1 LAPLLLF
8 LVATMAKHRTGIA
21 GCSSSKAKNL
31 GKGKVTP
38 VQIAFIVDRYLADN
52 HFAATLA
59 AFRSEASD
67 LFSKTKA
74 KEVPKG
80 LLGLGEMLDEYI
92 SLKEQRV
99 VLDQE
104 KRRVDMALHGMQEV
118 LRAYHS
124 AGPASLPPSPSL
136 LPPQFVATPVTPILP
151 ALYASTSGSPPGHMV
166 NGTPVMNYAQ
176 PSTLFPHKSDLNN
189 TSSLP
194 SSSNVNKRKASRPS
208 PNLPSEPKKQR
219 VQSPVLSNAMEGVAL
234 TSQEAPTVKV
244 QEKVELSSTSFL
256 TNNSPLQAS
265 SAGSSLLKQPSD
277 CQNNSSPKTPPQALQ
292 CQVDKSGSPMD
303 VTSLQTGDGGS
314 YKPIGP
320 SNCSIIA
327 SETIIVSPIKH
338 TGYYAVERSYHIASP
353 YKLNSKTKRGHIKGK
368 LDFDAPIVTAN
379 VTSSSEEP
387 MAVGSS
393 TSSTEDEM
401 SGSFDIDL
409 PDLDIFNGDFS
420 FSELLADIDL
430 DCEVDTSF
438 QPLSSFVHSVP
449 SYEDDAG
456 NGCSRSDQPDS
467 PLSTAIEVFSDK
479 DVNIQGPDC
488 VASVKT
494 VTKFV
499 KIVNPGRLGFCCLFT
514 PHNIA

>member
-1 LAPLLLF
+1 
-8 LVATMAKHRTGIA
+8 MAKHRTGIT
-21 GCSSSKAKNL
+21 GGSSSSSSKAKNL

-52 HFAATLA
+52 HFASTLA
-59 AFRSEASD
+59 AFRCEASD

-104 KRRVDMALHGMQEV
+104 KRRVEMALHGMQEV

-124 AGPASLPPSPSL
+124 AGPSPLPPSPPL

-151 ALYASTSGSPPGHMV
+151 ALYPSTSGSPPGHLV

-176 PSTLFPHKSDLNN
+176 PPSTLLPHKSDLNN
-189 TSSLP
+189 TSSML
-194 SSSNVNKRKASRPS
+194 SSSTGNKRKASRPS
-208 PNLPSEPKKQR
+208 PTPPPSEPKKQR
-219 VQSPVLSNAMEGVAL
+219 VQSPVVSSATEGVAL
-234 TSQEAPTVKV
+234 TSQEAPTAKA
-244 QEKVELSSTSFL
+244 QQKVELSSTTSFP
-256 TNNSPLQAS
+256 TNNSPLQGS
-265 SAGSSLLKQPSD
+265 SAGNGSLKQPSD

-292 CQVDKSGSPMD
+292 CQFDKSGSPMD
-303 VTSLQTGDGGS
+303 ITSLQTS
-314 YKPIGP
+314 HKPIGP

-368 LDFDAPIVTAN
+368 LDFDAPIVATN
-379 VTSSSEEP
+379 VTTSSEEP

-430 DCEVDTSF
+430 ECEADPSF

-449 SYEDDAG
+449 SYEDNAG
-456 NGCSRSDQPDS
+456 NGCSRSDQPPDS

-479 DVNIQGPDC
+479 DVNLQGPDC

-499 KIVNPGRLGFCCLFT
+499 KIVNPVPSRRNFS
-514 PHNIA
+514 

>member
-1 LAPLLLF
+1 
-8 LVATMAKHRTGIA
+8 MAKHRTGIA
-21 GCSSSKAKNL
+21 GCSNSKAKNL

-38 VQIAFIVDRYLADN
+38 VQIAFI
-52 HFAATLA
+52 
-59 AFRSEASD
+59 
-67 LFSKTKA
+67 
-74 KEVPKG
+74 
-80 LLGLGEMLDEYI
+80 MLDEYI

-124 AGPASLPPSPSL
+124 AGPAPLPPSPSL

-176 PSTLFPHKSDLNN
+176 PSTLFPHKSDPNN
-189 TSSLP
+189 ASSMP
-194 SSSNVNKRKASRPS
+194 SSSNGNKRKASRPS
-208 PNLPSEPKKQR
+208 PNPPSEPKKQR
-219 VQSPVLSNAMEGVAL
+219 VQSPVVSSATEGVAL

-244 QEKVELSSTSFL
+244 QEKVELSSSTSFL

-265 SAGSSLLKQPSD
+265 SAGNSLLKQPSD

-303 VTSLQTGDGGS
+303 ITSLQTSDGGS

-338 TGYYAVERSYHIASP
+338 TGYYAVERSYHISSP

-368 LDFDAPIVTAN
+368 LDFDAPIVTTN

-438 QPLSSFVHSVP
+438 QPLSSFVHLVP

-499 KIVNPGRLGFCCLFT
+499 KIVNPVTSRRNSSSNQT
-514 PHNIA
+514 NSPAKEY